1 VSYQHGADAER
12 DDQACEVSCEGR
24 RLNRMPGIGD
34 RRGSGGPW
42 EEWYGYSRVVR
53 VGPLAVTAG
62 CTAVVD
68 GVVQAVG
75 DAGEQARIAF
85 RTGLAALA
93 EVGVSPEQVVNTKVS
108 IVDRVDANAVGSVHG
123 EVFGDIRPAATMVVV
138 AGLID
143 PTMLVEVELTAW
155 AD

>member
-1 VSYQHGADAER
+1 
-12 DDQACEVSCEGR
+12 
-24 RLNRMPGIGD
+24 MPGIGD

-85 RTGLAALA
+85 RAGLAALA

-143 PTMLVEVELTAW
+143 PAMLVEVELTAW
-155 AD
+155 AN

>member
-1 VSYQHGADAER
+1 V
-12 DDQACEVSCEGR
+12 
-24 RLNRMPGIGD
+24 PGVGD

-42 EEWYGYSRVVR
+42 EQWYGYSRVVR

-68 GVVQAVG
+68 GVVQAAG

-85 RTGLAALA
+85 RAGLAALA
-93 EVGVSPEQVVNTKVS
+93 EVGVGPDQVVNTKMS
-108 IVDRVDANAVGSVHG
+108 IVDRDDANAVGSVHG

-138 AGLID
+138 AGLVD
-143 PTMLVEVELTAW
+143 PAMLVEVELTAW
-155 AD
+155 AQ

>member
-1 VSYQHGADAER
+1 
-12 DDQACEVSCEGR
+12 
-24 RLNRMPGIGD
+24 MPGIGD

-68 GVVQAVG
+68 GEVQAVG

-138 AGLID
+138 AGL
-143 PTMLVEVELTAW
+143 
-155 AD
+155 